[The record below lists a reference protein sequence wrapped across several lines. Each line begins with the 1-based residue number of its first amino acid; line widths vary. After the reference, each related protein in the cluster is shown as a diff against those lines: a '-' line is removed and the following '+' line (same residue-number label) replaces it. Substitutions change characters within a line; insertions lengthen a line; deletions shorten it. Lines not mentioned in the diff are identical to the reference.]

1 MYRHFITLKTL
12 FNINMQNMS
21 LSIKE
26 AINFIPKDFLWL
38 EINTILDFYMVSRLF
53 KNSKIQLT
61 VKYENNLKNLFDSS
75 MDIK

>member
-21 LSIKE
+21 LPIKE
-26 AINFIPKDFLWL
+26 AINFIPKDILWL
-38 EINTILDFYMVSRLF
+38 EINTILDFTWF
-53 KNSKIQLT
+53 QDFSKIQLT

>member
-38 EINTILDFYMVSRLF
+38 EINTILDFTWF
-53 KNSKIQLT
+53 QDFSKIQLT
-61 VKYENNLKNLFDSS
+61 VKYENNLKNIFDSS

>member
-1 MYRHFITLKTL
+1 MYRQFITLKTL
-12 FNINMQNMS
+12 FDINMQNMS

-26 AINFIPKDFLWL
+26 AINFIPKDILWL
-38 EINTILDFYMVSRLF
+38 EINTILDFTWF
-53 KNSKIQLT
+53 QDFSKIQLT

>member
-26 AINFIPKDFLWL
+26 AINFIPKDILWL
-38 EINTILDFYMVSRLF
+38 EINTILDFTWF
-53 KNSKIQLT
+53 QDFSKIQLT

>member
-26 AINFIPKDFLWL
+26 AINFIPKDILWL
-38 EINTILDFYMVSRLF
+38 EINTILDFTWF
-53 KNSKIQLT
+53 QDFSKIQLT
-61 VKYENNLKNLFDSS
+61 VKYANNLKNLFDSS

>member
-1 MYRHFITLKTL
+1 MYRQFITLKTL

-38 EINTILDFYMVSRLF
+38 EINTILDFIWF
-53 KNSKIQLT
+53 QDFSKIQLT